1 MTYRDFEEE
10 KSEEAFRLT
19 EADLLKTALEVIA
32 MANPLCMPQKKSSN
46 QINAGSEENLAGS
59 SKSTD
64 YCCITEPPNRDD
76 NKGAVAAALE
86 SFSLESIHE
95 TQQNTS
101 SDTVAQIVD
110 VGGGAKHVTHS
121 LNFSTKQP
129 ESGLSGNC
137 EGSILDELFY

>member
-1 MTYRDFEEE
+1 M
-10 KSEEAFRLT
+10 L
-19 EADLLKTALEVIA
+19 V
-32 MANPLCMPQKKSSN
+32 QKKTW
-46 QINAGSEENLAGS
+46 LHGS
-59 SKSTD
+59 SESTD
-64 YCCITEPPNRDD
+64 YCCITELPKRDD

-86 SFSLESIHE
+86 SFSLERIHE